1 MVRTLRQLLVVTL
14 SILGTSGCSASVRAR
29 AVTLADGGA
38 AASRAAADAV
48 AGTGSAVE
56 SYLESQ
62 LLLAPLTGRPEPDE
76 ATLASLGRARSS
88 LNARAEAIRSLSA
101 AYTALG
107 AFASYD
113 AAAQVELGV
122 NALAGAV
129 GEYGAALGQP
139 TAGATTTWTLA
150 KAAGGIAGASQAKGL
165 RAASAEIR
173 GSVERL
179 AGLLRKE
186 QEALASV
193 RRVLV
198 EGQGAAVRA
207 FVALGLGRPGAL
219 LAPHVSGFGLV
230 WDEKQLDPV
239 MTLLRKEP
247 SITGE
252 AGQTRED
259 DLRRG
264 LEKVLEHR
272 VRRRAELES
281 AVVDE
286 MIGSLEALALAHGK
300 FEAAGEVDLA
310 AATEQ
315 VAALRATLDEY
326 RALAAR

>member
-1 MVRTLRQLLVVTL
+1 MLSLRRLLVVSL
-14 SILGTSGCSASVRAR
+14 ALFGTAGCSSSVRAR

-38 AASRAAADAV
+38 AASRAVGDAV
-48 AGTGSAVE
+48 AATGSGVE
-56 SYLESQ
+56 SYLEEQ
-62 LLLAPLTGRPEPDE
+62 LFLAPLTGRPEPDE
-76 ATLASLGRARSS
+76 ATLASLERARTA
-88 LNARAEAIRSLSA
+88 LGARAEAIRSLSA

-107 AFASYD
+107 AFAAYD

-129 GEYGAALGQP
+129 DGYGAALGQGP
-139 TAGATTTWTLA
+139 AKPAATWSLA
-150 KAAGGIAGASQAKGL
+150 KAAGGIARARQARELK
-165 RAASAEIR
+165 AASAQIR

-179 AGLLRKE
+179 VGLLRKE
-186 QEALASV
+186 REALASV

-207 FVALGLGRPGAL
+207 FVGLGLGRPGAL
-219 LAPHVSGFGLV
+219 LAPHVAGLGLA
-230 WDEKQLDPV
+230 WDEKQLDSV

-247 SITGE
+247 SITKE
-252 AGQTRED
+252 PGQTRED

-281 AVVDE
+281 AAVDD
-286 MIGSLEALALAHGK
+286 MIGGLEALAAAHGR

-315 VAALRATLDEY
+315 LAALRATVDEY
-326 RALAAR
+326 RSLAGR